1 MTSPFT
7 IAAAGTGKGVG
18 VGNDE
23 GVGLSIGL
31 IAAVGIT
38 SGVAVSFTLE
48 PHPVAI
54 NATPIMIIRA
64 FRVIL
69 PLINIRLL

>member
-7 IAAAGTGKGVG
+7 IAATGIGIGVG
-18 VGNDE
+18 VGNAE

-31 IAAVGIT
+31 IAAVGR
-38 SGVAVSFTLE
+38 SCGVAVSLPLE

-54 NATPIMIIRA
+54 NATPTIMIRA

-69 PLINIRLL
+69 PLINMRLL